1 MNKDKQEIGGKQEGK
16 RKKWGKYTKKNLSL
30 EFRIKSS
37 HQSGFGLGLGSD
49 Q

>member
-16 RKKWGKYTKKNLSL
+16 RKKWGKYTKNLSL

-37 HQSGFGLGLGSD
+37 H
-49 Q
+49 